1 MVAGKASGG
10 RRELGSAECNAFGR
24 GIPIGYLEGGNT
36 VKASATSAI
45 NVGLELR
52 ASKCGGTVSYRSIY
66 LPIYLSVFLSL
77 MFFLSLSFSQSYLCP
92 SRSGLVMVCF
102 RAGPPVRIEG
112 SSTIRSAL

>member
-1 MVAGKASGG
+1 MAGKAGGG

-66 LPIYLSVFLSL
+66 LSIYLSIFLFL
-77 MFFLSLSFSQSYLCP
+77 MFVFSPSFSQSYLCP
-92 SRSGLVMVCF
+92 SRSGLVMHSF

-112 SSTIRSAL
+112 SSTIKSVL